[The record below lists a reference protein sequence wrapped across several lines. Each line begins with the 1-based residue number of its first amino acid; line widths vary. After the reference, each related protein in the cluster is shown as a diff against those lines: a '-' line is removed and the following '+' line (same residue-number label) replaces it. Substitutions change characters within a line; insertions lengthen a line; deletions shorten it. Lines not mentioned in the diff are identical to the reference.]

1 MNTIDIEVNVDDIV
15 EQITTT
21 DLVAELKKRN
31 DVQAEKIELIRDI
44 LGLNHL
50 STFEDICEVL
60 KTIM

>member
-1 MNTIDIEVNVDDIV
+1 MNTIGIEVNVDDIV

-50 STFEDICEVL
+50 STYEDICEAL